1 MKNNMK
7 TIKYLVVFL
16 CAAVLMGACTKDSGL
31 SQQNKG
37 KEKPTVGIIKGSS
50 NDGIIKFEI
59 VASEDAAQYAYVL
72 LAGSDNQA
80 PEAMNILTAEV
91 SGAEAGDVFNTSGNL
106 GASISANVILDC
118 STFVNQANEYQIF
131 AVAITE
137 SGLVGEITSA
147 LIVMNDTI
155 APQLAGGAYDNN
167 MIQLAFS
174 EEIVAGSGK
183 ASVSYYKQISSEL
196 LSEVEIPSANI
207 TVSGNIA
214 TIVCPKPADG
224 SVYYL
229 LQLQQGAFEDLSGNQ
244 FQSVRTAFNSQ
255 GQISGMAWMSDP
267 VTFAIG
273 DNCFSTEKTD
283 WSAEGAA
290 ISFSFPFNV
299 YESGLRDGVRV
310 AYRDDWGA
318 KEVITPYTLGSDRR
332 TVTVTLPE
340 KPLGTF
346 DLIIS
351 EGLFYDEWG
360 NWNAARNPEEYLYEN
375 YWLTLKEGDYLIDYS
390 ENSEEILQFP
400 ANFSLAS
407 RDIVLWNADW
417 FNIFG
422 GTALPSN
429 LIGLV
434 DYKNKTVTFDGS
446 WIYNG
451 EVYQY
456 ICYGLDTYFWD
467 QAQTQIMV
475 FWGSGDSG
483 QEPIVMTF
491 DDEGYITSTTAFEYS
506 IYENS
511 TGKYVGLAART
522 SDGSKVT
529 YSPLEEEGNA
539 KPFNAMSEGF
549 VRTDLSS
556 GRFVK

>member
-1 MKNNMK
+1 MSNTINDLMNMK
-7 TIKYLVVFL
+7 FSRYMLIAASALVL
-16 CAAVLMGACTKDSGL
+16 ACTTSCNGTPEGKGDATIGFASESYVYKETAGL
-31 SQQNKG
+31 VKLPVQFTGEPKTY
-37 KEKPTVGIIKGSS
+37 PITF
-50 NDGIIKFEI
+50 DI
-59 VASEDAAQYAYVL
+59 VATV
-72 LAGSDNQA
+72 
-80 PEAMNILTAEV
+80 
-91 SGAEAGDVFNTSGNL
+91 
-106 GASISANVILDC
+106 
-118 STFVNQANEYQIF
+118 
-131 AVAITE
+131 
-137 SGLVGEITSA
+137 
-147 LIVMNDTI
+147 
-155 APQLAGGAYDNN
+155 
-167 MIQLAFS
+167 
-174 EEIVAGSGK
+174 
-183 ASVSYYKQISSEL
+183 ISSDDDVETL
-196 LSEVEIPSANI
+196 LH
-207 TVSGNIA
+207 
-214 TIVCPKPADG
+214 
-224 SVYYL
+224 
-229 LQLQQGAFEDLSGNQ
+229 F
-244 FQSVRTAFNSQ
+244 
-255 GQISGMAWMSDP
+255 
-267 VTFAIG
+267 
-273 DNCFSTEKTD
+273 
-283 WSAEGAA
+283 
-290 ISFSFPFNV
+290 
-299 YESGLRDGVRV
+299 
-310 AYRDDWGA
+310 
-318 KEVITPYTLGSDRR
+318 
-332 TVTVTLPE
+332 
-340 KPLGTF
+340 
-346 DLIIS
+346 
-351 EGLFYDEWG
+351 
-360 NWNAARNPEEYLYEN
+360 
-375 YWLTLKEGDYLIDYS
+375 TLKEGDYLIDYS

-422 GTALPSN
+422 GAALPSN